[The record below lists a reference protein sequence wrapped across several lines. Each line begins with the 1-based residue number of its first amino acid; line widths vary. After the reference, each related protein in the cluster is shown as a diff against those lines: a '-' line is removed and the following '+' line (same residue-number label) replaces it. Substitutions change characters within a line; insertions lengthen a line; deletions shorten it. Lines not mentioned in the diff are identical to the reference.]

1 MSMLPVRAPP
11 FEGESLLSV
20 VRRTAHAMAYESPN
34 RLLKLLHAAGVV
46 PFWLNEL
53 RRDDVC
59 ERFAELLGLSSDELK
74 RLTIHRYAHCLVL
87 TDGKANTSTTCDNK
101 TRLRYFDPQSR
112 ICPQCI
118 AENPIEKLLWSFRP
132 IPVCLEHGLLLTAK
146 CDGCRKQISNARL
159 HNERCRCGQRLDQ
172 SSSQRAPDAVV
183 LQLQRIIEALET
195 SSRLL
200 IPDASV
206 SAGFFW
212 LERLTQAIN
221 RCPEWKSQKRD
232 AWTFSNDACTEEA
245 VSWVAA
251 AEIVT
256 NWPDGLFEFL
266 DVYVHE
272 SKYGHTSTGL
282 SRRLG
287 RLHRHAAEFEQTGHT
302 GPAEAMREY
311 LTRRYSAGHINRK
324 VCLFNGNVSQE
335 SDTRNWTTKTDAAAE
350 LKVSVATVSRLITER
365 VLTGELHDAGQ
376 NGKSV
381 GIVSTSSVECL
392 KQQLDSSISLAEAAA
407 RLGIHR
413 HRAAEMIRA
422 GVFVDAVR
430 IRRRWHIPTQG
441 VDDVLRLVAD
451 LRTRR
456 RLNRSDL
463 SLQIAT
469 RRFGKSG
476 FTIAAAVILIRDGQ
490 LSAERLADDNS
501 LNSLVF
507 TTADIEACLPEI
519 QRIRDDRHG
528 VPLNRLAKTLFP
540 DRPTKERVLKKWIES
555 GLLKAQR
562 SGHSW
567 SVSRS
572 EVDRFRATYC
582 LASEA
587 ARIIGRH
594 RRTIATWEAD
604 GHLTAAY
611 GPRVSPGS
619 GFTLYRR
626 ADVERLKAN
635 WPVRKRNAIRSSA
648 TSTTDTTQEQG
659 DPCPTS

>member
-1 MSMLPVRAPP
+1 MSMLPARAPP
-11 FEGESLLSV
+11 VDGESLLSV
-20 VRRTAHAMAYESPN
+20 IRRTANAMAYDSPN
-34 RLLKLLHAAGVV
+34 RLLKLVREAGVV

-74 RLTIHRYAHCLVL
+74 QLTIHRYANSLVL
-87 TDGKANTSTTCDNK
+87 TDGQATTSTTCDNK
-101 TRLRYFDPQSR
+101 TRLRYFGPQSR

-132 IPVCLEHGLLLTAK
+132 IPVCLEHGLLLTAM
-146 CDGCRKQISNARL
+146 CDECGKQISNARL
-159 HNERCRCGQRLDQ
+159 HNERCRCGRRLDQ
-172 SSSQRAPDAVV
+172 LRSERVPDAVV
-183 LQLQRIIEALET
+183 QPLRRIAEALEMG
-195 SSRLL
+195 SQLV
-200 IPDASV
+200 PDASV
-206 SAGFFW
+206 PAGFFW

-221 RCPEWKSQKRD
+221 RYPEWKAHKRD
-232 AWTFSNDACTEEA
+232 AWKLSNDACTKEGI
-245 VSWVAA
+245 SWVAA
-251 AEIVT
+251 AEIVS

-266 DVYVHE
+266 DVYIHE

-287 RLHRHAAEFEQTGHT
+287 RLHRHAAELEQAGHT
-302 GPAEAMREY
+302 GPANAMREY

-365 VLTGELHDAGQ
+365 VLTGELHDAGH

-392 KQQLDSSISLAEAAA
+392 KQQLDSSISLAETAA
-407 RLGIHR
+407 RMGIDR
-413 HRAAEMIRA
+413 HRASEMIRV
-422 GVFVDAVR
+422 GIFVDAVR
-430 IRRRWHIPTQG
+430 IRRRWHIPTQD

-456 RLNRSDL
+456 RLNQSDL
-463 SLQIAT
+463 SLRDAT

-594 RRTIATWEAD
+594 RRTLATWEAG

-611 GPRVSPGS
+611 GPRVTPGA